1 MLPIKLDLMPRE
13 EFAAL
18 GLHERNDYLQK
29 LAAEFSASTNRPPF
43 ILDKEALAR
52 LRVFY
57 MRRSFAD
64 LERGSVKIADPELA
78 AALRSLGETIKG
90 SEHKAD
96 VVGMLKSE
104 LPAPMLREAPNDDSQ
119 LSLFVPVIFDAPLKD
134 DVNLMDIA
142 PFTMSKNHRLTL
154 LRYELKDCIITVA
167 GSGEHGLATVFDYDI
182 FLHMLS
188 YLNEEVRRYRVD
200 EAKGLRP
207 GLPSQVYRPSASH
220 ILKFC
225 RRSSGGR
232 QYKDL
237 EAALD
242 RLAGTRL
249 KVVPLTGGKRRE
261 IMNVPF
267 IDKYRVVSETSTGHI
282 DQVEIHIPMWVY
294 DLVVRG
300 KGAPQILT
308 LNPDYFLISQGL
320 GRMVYRLAR
329 RAAGRSEARYSIT
342 EVHKRSGSPQALP
355 QFTQVLK
362 QLVANTKVFP
372 LPDYDLDLI
381 GGRNGQLLR
390 MRYRGEGAEIPKAE
404 RSALPLLG

>member
-1 MLPIKLDLMPRE
+1 MQPIKLDLVPRE
-13 EFAAL
+13 AFAAL
-18 GLHERNDYLQK
+18 SLHERNDYLQK
-29 LAAEFSASTNRPPF
+29 LAEEFSEKTNRPTF
-43 ILDKEALAR
+43 IFDKEALAR

-64 LERGSVKIADPELA
+64 LERGGVKIADAELA

-96 VVGMLKSE
+96 VIAMLKAE
-104 LPAPMLREAPNDDSQ
+104 LPAPVLREAPADDSQ

-142 PFTMSKNHRLTL
+142 PFTMSKNRRLTL

-188 YLNEEVRRYRVD
+188 YLNEEVRRYRNE

-225 RRSSGGR
+225 RRSSGGK

-249 KVVPLTGGKRRE
+249 KVVPLNGGKRRE

-267 IDKYRVVSETSTGHI
+267 IDKYRIVSETASGHI
-282 DQVEIHIPMWVY
+282 DQVEIHIPTWVY

-300 KGAPQILT
+300 KGAPHILT

-329 RAAGRSEARYSIT
+329 RAAGRSEARYSIA

-355 QFTQVLK
+355 QFTQMLK
-362 QLVANTKVFP
+362 QLVANAKVFP
-372 LPDYDLDLI
+372 LPDYDLDFV
-381 GGRNGQLLR
+381 GGRVGQLLR
-390 MRYRGEGAEIPKAE
+390 MRYRGEGGDVANAE
-404 RSALPLLG
+404 RAALPLLD

>member
-1 MLPIKLDLMPRE
+1 MQSLKLDLIARE
-13 EFAAL
+13 KFAAL
-18 GLHERNDYLQK
+18 SLHERNDYLQK
-29 LAAEFSASTNRPPF
+29 LAAEFSERTNRPVF

-96 VVGMLKSE
+96 LIGMLKSE
-104 LPAPMLREAPNDDSQ
+104 LPAPVLRGAPVDDSQ

-154 LRYELKDCIITVA
+154 LRYELKDSIITVA

-207 GLPSQVYRPSASH
+207 SLPSQVYRPSASH

-249 KVVPLTGGKRRE
+249 KVVPLNGGKRRE

-267 IDKYRVVSETSTGHI
+267 IDKYRVVSETANGHI
-282 DQVEIHIPMWVY
+282 DQVEIHIPMWIY
-294 DLVVRG
+294 DMVVRG

-308 LNPDYFLISQGL
+308 LHPDYFLISQGL

-329 RAAGRSEARYSIT
+329 RAAGRGEARYSIS
-342 EVHKRSGSPQALP
+342 EVRKRSGSPQALP
-355 QFTQVLK
+355 QFAQMLK

-372 LPDYDLDLI
+372 LPDYDLDFV

-390 MRYRGEGAEIPKAE
+390 MRYRGEGAAQLKNEAA
-404 RSALPLLG
+404 ALPVG

>member
-1 MLPIKLDLMPRE
+1 MQSIQLELMARDK
-13 EFAAL
+13 FAAL
-18 GLHERNDYLQK
+18 SLHERNDYLQK
-29 LAAEFSASTNRPPF
+29 LAAEFSERTNRPVF

-64 LERGSVKIADPELA
+64 LERGNVKIADPELA
-78 AALRSLGETIKG
+78 AALRSLGETIKS

-96 VVGMLKSE
+96 LVGMLKSE
-104 LPAPMLREAPNDDSQ
+104 LPAPVLRGAPVDDSQ

-154 LRYELKDCIITVA
+154 LRYELKDSIITVA

-207 GLPSQVYRPSASH
+207 SLPSQVYRPSASH

-249 KVVPLTGGKRRE
+249 KVVPLNGGKRRE

-267 IDKYRVVSETSTGHI
+267 IDKYRVVSETATGHI
-282 DQVEIHIPMWVY
+282 DQVEIFIPMWVY

-329 RAAGRSEARYSIT
+329 RAAGRSEARYSIA

-372 LPDYDLDLI
+372 LPDYDLDFV
-381 GGRNGQLLR
+381 GGRNSQLLR
-390 MRYRGEGAEIPKAE
+390 MRYRGEGAAQLKNEP
-404 RSALPLLG
+404 SALPVE

>member
-1 MLPIKLDLMPRE
+1 MQQVKLDLIPRE
-13 EFAAL
+13 TFAAL
-18 GLHERNDYLQK
+18 SLYERNDYLQK
-29 LAAEFSASTNRPPF
+29 LAAEFSEKTSRPVF
-43 ILDKEALAR
+43 VLDKEALAR

-64 LERGSVKIADPELA
+64 LERGGVKIADPELA

-96 VVGMLKSE
+96 VVAMLKAE
-104 LPAPMLREAPNDDSQ
+104 LPAPLLREAPADDGQ
-119 LSLFVPVIFDAPLKD
+119 LSLFVPVIFDAPIKD

-142 PFTMSKNHRLTL
+142 PFTMSKNRRLTL
-154 LRYELKDCIITVA
+154 LRYEMKDSIITVA
-167 GSGEHGLATVFDYDI
+167 GSPEYGLANVFDYDI

-188 YLNEEVRRYRVD
+188 YLNEEVRRYRID

-207 GLPSQVYRPSASH
+207 SLPSQVYRPSASH

-225 RRSSGGR
+225 RRSSGGK
-232 QYKDL
+232 QYKNL

-249 KVVPLTGGKRRE
+249 KIVPLNGGKRRE

-267 IDKYRVVSETSTGHI
+267 IDKYRVVSETATGHI
-282 DQVEIHIPMWVY
+282 DQVEIYIPMWVY

-300 KGAPQILT
+300 KGSPHILT

-320 GRMVYRLAR
+320 GRMIYRLAR
-329 RAAGRSEARYSIT
+329 RAAGRKEARYSIA

-372 LPDYDLDLI
+372 LPDYDLDLLA
-381 GGRNGQLLR
+381 GKTGQLLR
-390 MRYRGEGAEIPKAE
+390 MRYRGEGAGQLNTKPA
-404 RSALPLLG
+404 ALPLS